1 MTKYVKYKVKYMGE
15 FFGKP
20 TFGTPQGVYSWQH
33 LLYVSFLMVVMV
45 LLAIFIG
52 IKCKNKDDKSK
63 NLVLIW
69 CAFLINGFEMFKFA
83 FNLGASPDGAS
94 WKEDLPLYL
103 CRVQLIAIPLAAFC
117 KGRLKEAA
125 LDFVVVFGI
134 IGAILGTL
142 GSTENFNKYPVLS
155 FYNIITG
162 ITHSIS
168 GFASLYIMIPKMDSM
183 KLKNWPI
190 VITVLLSVCGL
201 ALIAN
206 AAFNEN
212 YMFLS
217 YHDDTP
223 YIIVHNMV
231 GGISVLYKILVILL
245 FVIYYFAFVYIYNL
259 IKSKINQKTLV
270 K

>member
-1 MTKYVKYKVKYMGE
+1 MGE

-33 LLYVSFLMVVMV
+33 LLYVSILMIVMI

-52 IKCKNKDDKSK
+52 LKNKDKDEIEK
-63 NLVLIW
+63 NKILIW
-69 CAFLINGFEMFKFA
+69 AAFLINGFEMFKFA
-83 FNLGASPDGAS
+83 FNLGASPDGSS

-117 KGRLKEAA
+117 KGRVKEAA

-134 IGAILGTL
+134 IGSILGTF
-142 GSTENFNKYPVLS
+142 GSTENFNNYPVLS

-168 GFASLYIMIPKMDSM
+168 GFASLYIMISKMDSM
-183 KLKNWPI
+183 KLNNWPI

-201 ALIAN
+201 ALLAN
-206 AAFNEN
+206 VAFNEN

-223 YIIVHNMV
+223 YIIVHNIV
-231 GGISVLYKILVILL
+231 GGIQVLYSAMVIIL
-245 FVIYYFAFVYIYNL
+245 FVIYYFVFVYVYNL
-259 IKSKINQKTLV
+259 IKNKISNQTLA
-270 K
+270 

>member
-1 MTKYVKYKVKYMGE
+1 MGE

-20 TFGTPQGVYSWQH
+20 TFGTPQGVYSRQH
-33 LLYVSFLMVVMV
+33 LLYVSFLLIIMII
-45 LLAIFIG
+45 LAVFIG
-52 IKCKNKDDKSK
+52 LKNKNKDENEK
-63 NLVLIW
+63 NKILIW
-69 CAFLINGFEMFKFA
+69 AAFLINGFELFKFA
-83 FNLGASPDGAS
+83 FNLGASPDGSS

-117 KGRLKEAA
+117 KGRVKEAA

-134 IGAILGTL
+134 IGAILGMV

-155 FYNIITG
+155 VYNIVSG

-168 GFASLYIMIPKMDSM
+168 GFASLYIMISKMGSM

-201 ALIAN
+201 ALLAN

-223 YIIVHNMV
+223 YIIVHNIV
-231 GGISVLYKILVILL
+231 GGIKVLYSAMVIIL
-245 FVIYYFAFVYIYNL
+245 FVIYYFIFIYVYNL
-259 IKSKINQKTLV
+259 IKNKISNQTLA
-270 K
+270 

>member
-1 MTKYVKYKVKYMGE
+1 MGE

-33 LLYVSFLMVVMV
+33 LLYVSILMIVMI

-52 IKCKNKDDKSK
+52 LKNKDKDEIEK
-63 NLVLIW
+63 NKILIW
-69 CAFLINGFEMFKFA
+69 SAFLINGFEMFKFA
-83 FNLGASPDGAS
+83 FNLGASPDGSS

-117 KGRLKEAA
+117 KGRVKEAA

-134 IGAILGTL
+134 IGSILGTF
-142 GSTENFNKYPVLS
+142 GSTENFNNYPVLS

-168 GFASLYIMIPKMDSM
+168 GFASLYIMISKMDSM
-183 KLKNWPI
+183 KLNNWPI

-201 ALIAN
+201 ALLAN

-223 YIIVHNMV
+223 YIIVHNIV
-231 GGISVLYKILVILL
+231 GGIQVLYSAMVIIL
-245 FVIYYFAFVYIYNL
+245 FVIYYFVFVYVYNL
-259 IKSKINQKTLV
+259 IKNKISNQTLA
-270 K
+270 

>member
-1 MTKYVKYKVKYMGE
+1 MGE

-33 LLYVSFLMVVMV
+33 LLYVSILMIVMI

-52 IKCKNKDDKSK
+52 LKNKDKDEIEK
-63 NLVLIW
+63 NKILIW
-69 CAFLINGFEMFKFA
+69 AAFLINGFEMFKFA
-83 FNLGASPDGAS
+83 FNLGASPDGSS

-117 KGRLKEAA
+117 KGRVKEAA

-134 IGAILGTL
+134 IGSILGTF
-142 GSTENFNKYPVLS
+142 GSTENFNNYPVLS

-168 GFASLYIMIPKMDSM
+168 GFASLYIMISKMDSM
-183 KLKNWPI
+183 KLNNWPI

-201 ALIAN
+201 ALLAN

-223 YIIVHNMV
+223 YIIVHNIV
-231 GGISVLYKILVILL
+231 GGIQVLYSAMVIIL
-245 FVIYYFAFVYIYNL
+245 FVIYYFVFVYVYNL
-259 IKSKINQKTLV
+259 IKNKISNQTLA
-270 K
+270 

>member
-1 MTKYVKYKVKYMGE
+1 MGE

-52 IKCKNKDDKSK
+52 SKCKDKDDKSK

-83 FNLGASPDGAS
+83 FNLGASSDGSS

-117 KGRLKEAA
+117 KGRVKEAA

-134 IGAILGTL
+134 IGSILGTF
-142 GSTENFNKYPVLS
+142 GSTENFNTYPVLS
-155 FYNIITG
+155 FYNVISG

-168 GFASLYIMIPKMDSM
+168 GFASLYIMISKMDSM

-201 ALIAN
+201 ALLAN
-206 AAFNEN
+206 HLFDEN

-223 YIIVHNMV
+223 YIIVHNIV
-231 GGISVLYKILVILL
+231 GGIQVLYSAMVIIL
-245 FVIYYFAFVYIYNL
+245 FVVYYFIFIYVYNL
-259 IKSKINQKTLV
+259 IKNKISSQTLA
-270 K
+270 